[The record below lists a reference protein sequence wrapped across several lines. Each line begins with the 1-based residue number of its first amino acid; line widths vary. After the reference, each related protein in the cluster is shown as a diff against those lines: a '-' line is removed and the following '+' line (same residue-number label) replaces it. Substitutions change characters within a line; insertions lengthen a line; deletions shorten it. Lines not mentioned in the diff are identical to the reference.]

1 MTVPPGEER
10 ILVIKKLSPSC
21 SYSIQRQYYFT
32 QGQQNY
38 LNMVKT
44 HGTSVQ
50 IEYDCRPYDIF
61 FYVMWGGYDFYLMM
75 ENNTADD
82 VCMARFALTLTNMQD
97 AEQPGVSEWEVKV
110 APGESVTR
118 KLIPIDPNQQVDV
131 QYNYSASVER
141 MIGSGQE
148 MISLIKS
155 KGSCQYM
162 TYNGATVD
170 VRCYSAYLQKKFY
183 FLFENNTSFVY
194 DATYTFQMTNLC
206 IERGDGTDSF
216 RIRLRPGQT
225 CLRSLAPIDPA
236 AKSTISYNFTFT
248 LEQ

>member
-1 MTVPPGEER
+1 
-10 ILVIKKLSPSC
+10 
-21 SYSIQRQYYFT
+21 
-32 QGQQNY
+32 
-38 LNMVKT
+38 
-44 HGTSVQ
+44 
-50 IEYDCRPYDIF
+50 
-61 FYVMWGGYDFYLMM
+61 
-75 ENNTADD
+75 
-82 VCMARFALTLTNMQD
+82 
-97 AEQPGVSEWEVKV
+97 
-110 APGESVTR
+110 
-118 KLIPIDPNQQVDV
+118 
-131 QYNYSASVER
+131 

-183 FLFENNTSFVY
+183 FLFENNTGFVY

-236 AKSTISYNFTFT
+236 AKSTAYPLLFRVLFQCRGGHGIDVDYILLRGMDRAVL
-248 LEQ
+248 LE